1 MAGVETE
8 VVGRWVGGKEE
19 AGDSS
24 LTRLRMETPIPQISD
39 AWEGQGLVCALH
51 CPALEMSV
59 A

>member
-1 MAGVETE
+1 MW
-8 VVGRWVGGKEE
+8 RQKWWVGGKEE
-19 AGDSS
+19 ARDSS

-39 AWEGQGLVCALH
+39 AWEGQGLVCTLH